1 MNDPIVLTQGT
12 TRKVFLA
19 GAVEPGSRLVINGA
33 RTPLGPDGSF
43 RIFTGLGS
51 DVGSLDI
58 RAVDPAGNVLSQ
70 VRELR

>member
-1 MNDPIVLTQGT
+1 MSDPIVLTQGT
-12 TRKVFLA
+12 TSKVFLA
-19 GAVEPGSRLVINGA
+19 GAVEPGSLLTINGS

-43 RIFTGLGS
+43 RLFTGLGYN
-51 DVGSLDI
+51 VRSLSI